1 MEGNDKVKLNTFG
14 LNIGSDTP
22 QTNYNL
28 VTINRD
34 TRATT
39 EYNRINFTNEE
50 RQEYRERKQ
59 PEQVGIQLNFEGNAQ
74 FNRNKGDEVY
84 HYGNLMGN
92 VMKSLGITTPVRKKV
107 DISVDYTPNSTIA
120 NLS

>member
-1 MEGNDKVKLNTFG
+1 MDGNDKVKLNTFG
-14 LNIGSDTP
+14 LNIEP
-22 QTNYNL
+22 PTNYNL

-39 EYNRINFTNEE
+39 EYNRINFDNEE
-50 RQEYRERKQ
+50 RLEYRERKQ
-59 PEQVGIQLNFEGNAQ
+59 PEQVGIQLNFEGNAH
-74 FNRNKGDEVY
+74 FNRNTGDEVF

-120 NLS
+120 YLS